1 MSPFKDP
8 YVFEFVDIPKNQ
20 HVLETDLESVLI
32 DSLEEFLLELG
43 RGFSF
48 VKPSGACRMTVG
60 TGGSTSSS
68 TTIT

>member
-48 VKPSGACRMTVG
+48 VR
-60 TGGSTSSS
+60 
-68 TTIT
+68 